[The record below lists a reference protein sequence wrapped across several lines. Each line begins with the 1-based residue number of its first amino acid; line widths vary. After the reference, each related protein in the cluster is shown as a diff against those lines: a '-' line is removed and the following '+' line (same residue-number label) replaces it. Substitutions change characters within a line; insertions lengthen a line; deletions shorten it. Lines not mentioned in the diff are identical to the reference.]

1 MATSQITRKELKYRK
16 LYARALSLQIA
27 PVLRIARD
35 QGLDAALGQIDLLV
49 QSQPLAEVYRRMLRE
64 IGAAE
69 SYRYRQML
77 LRRKEVEPGWLD
89 YFERFIFP
97 VMWERTAKKVTRI
110 TSNTREILRGTIQN
124 GINEGLG
131 IDKIARELRDMV
143 STRART
149 IAQTEV
155 IGASNQAA
163 FAGAESAGIRYK
175 KFWSTSGL
183 QNIRASHIQA
193 EADSYATDGIDPH
206 AKFSNG
212 LMHPGDPEGPAEE
225 VVNCRCSLIVIPI

>member
-27 PVLRIARD
+27 PVLRVARD
-35 QGLDAALGQIDLLV
+35 QGAAAAMGQIDLLV
-49 QSQPLAEVYRRMLRE
+49 HADPLANTYRQMLRDV
-64 IGAAE
+64 GAAE
-69 SYRYRQML
+69 SYRYRNML

-89 YFERFIFP
+89 YFDQFIMP

-124 GINEGLG
+124 GINEGWG

-155 IGASNQAA
+155 ISASNQAA
-163 FAGAESAGIRYK
+163 YAGAESAGIRYK

-183 QNIRASHIQA
+183 QGIRPSHIQA
-193 EADSYATDGIDPH
+193 EADSYAMDGIDPH

-212 LMHPGDPEGPAEE
+212 LMHPGDPEGPADE
-225 VVNCRCSLIVIPI
+225 VVNCRCSLIVIPV

>member
-1 MATSQITRKELKYRK
+1 MATSLTRKELKYRK
-16 LYARALSLQIA
+16 LYARALSSQIA
-27 PVLRIARD
+27 PVLRVARQ
-35 QGLDAALGQIDLLV
+35 QGEAAALSQVDLLV
-49 QSQPLAEVYRRMLRE
+49 QSDPLANTYRQMLRDV
-64 IGAAE
+64 GAPE
-69 SYRYRQML
+69 SYRYRNML

-89 YFERFIFP
+89 YFDQFIMP
-97 VMWERTAKKVTRI
+97 IMWERTAKKVTRI

-124 GINEGLG
+124 GINEGWG

-155 IGASNQAA
+155 ISASNQAA
-163 FAGAESAGIRYK
+163 YAGAESAGIRYK

-193 EADSYATDGIDPH
+193 EADSYAVDGIDPH
-206 AKFSNG
+206 ARFSNG
-212 LMHPGDPEGPAEE
+212 LMHPGDPEGPADE
-225 VVNCRCSLIVIPI
+225 VVNCRCSLIVIPV

>member
-27 PVLRIARD
+27 PVLRVARD
-35 QGLDAALGQIDLLV
+35 QGAAAAMGQIDLLV
-49 QSQPLAEVYRRMLRE
+49 HADPLANTYRQMLRDV
-64 IGAAE
+64 GAAE
-69 SYRYRQML
+69 SYRYRNML

-89 YFERFIFP
+89 YFDQFIMP

-124 GINEGLG
+124 GINEGWG

-155 IGASNQAA
+155 ISASNQAA
-163 FAGAESAGIRYK
+163 YAGAESAGIRYK

-193 EADSYATDGIDPH
+193 EADSYAVDGIDPH
-206 AKFSNG
+206 ARFSNG
-212 LMHPGDPEGPAEE
+212 LMHPGDPEGPADE
-225 VVNCRCSLIVIPI
+225 VVNCRCSLIVIPV

>member
-1 MATSQITRKELKYRK
+1 MATSRTTRKELQYRK

-27 PVLRIARD
+27 PVLRVARD
-35 QGLDAALGQIDLLV
+35 QGAAVALGQIDILI
-49 QSQPLAEVYRRMLRE
+49 QSDPLTEVYRRMLRDV
-64 IGAAE
+64 GAAE

-77 LRRKEVEPGWLD
+77 LRRKEVEPGWVD
-89 YFERFIFP
+89 YFERFIMP
-97 VMWERTAKKVTRI
+97 AMLDRATIRIKRI
-110 TSNTREILRGTIQN
+110 TENTSQILRSTIQS
-124 GINEGLG
+124 GINEGWG

-155 IGASNQAA
+155 ISASNSAA
-163 FAGAESAGIRYK
+163 YAGAESAGIAYK

-183 QNIRASHIQA
+183 PGIRASHIQA
-193 EADSYATDGIDPH
+193 EADSYAVDGIDPH

-212 LMHPGDPEGPAEE
+212 LMHPGDPAGPAEE
-225 VVNCRCSLIVIPI
+225 TVNCRCTLIVIPA